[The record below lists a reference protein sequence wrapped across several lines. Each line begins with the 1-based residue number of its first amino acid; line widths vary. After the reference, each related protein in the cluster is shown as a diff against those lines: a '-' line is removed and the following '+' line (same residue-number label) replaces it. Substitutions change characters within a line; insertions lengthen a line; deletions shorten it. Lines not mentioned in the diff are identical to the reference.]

1 MLDFLAVRNRKCLST
16 GLAAILLVF
25 CCRSVALAQN
35 GAKSATLTIRADQP
49 GPQISRHI
57 YGHFA
62 EHLGRCIYGGLW
74 VGKNSPIPNTKGI
87 RNDIIEALKKINIP
101 NLRWPGGC
109 FADQYHWRDGVG
121 AERPSRVN
129 VHWGN
134 VVEDNSFGTH
144 EFLEFCEL
152 TGADAYVA
160 ANVGSGTPDE
170 MMDWVEY
177 MTFNGASTLANER
190 RENGRAEPWKVPF
203 FGIGNENWGCGGRM
217 TPEYYSDL
225 YRRFSVYARD
235 LGDNKLTR
243 VAAGPGGTRLEWL
256 DVLMK
261 RVRGGMEGVSLHY
274 YTLGGTW
281 QDKLPAVGFPEDG
294 WAAVL
299 RDALQMEDLLT
310 RAEVIMEREDPE
322 NRVGLYVDEW
332 GTWYQAEPGTNPA
345 FLYQRNTIRDAV
357 VAGATF
363 NILHHHAK
371 RVRMANIAQLV
382 NVLQALILT
391 EGEKMV
397 LTPTYHVFDM
407 YKVHHDATSLPV
419 ELQSDNY
426 SFGETSFPA
435 VNASASRDA
444 EGRLHLSLANLDPK
458 AEVSLKAKIEG
469 GKFSRVSGQVLTGS
483 TMDAENTFDS
493 PNQVKPEA
501 FSGANLSGGDLTAK
515 LPPRSVVVLT
525 LTR

>member
-1 MLDFLAVRNRKCLST
+1 
-16 GLAAILLVF
+16 
-25 CCRSVALAQN
+25 
-35 GAKSATLTIRADQP
+35 
-49 GPQISRHI
+49 
-57 YGHFA
+57 
-62 EHLGRCIYGGLW
+62 
-74 VGKNSPIPNTKGI
+74 
-87 RNDIIEALKKINIP
+87 
-101 NLRWPGGC
+101 
-109 FADQYHWRDGVG
+109 
-121 AERPSRVN
+121 
-129 VHWGN
+129 
-134 VVEDNSFGTH
+134 
-144 EFLEFCEL
+144 
-152 TGADAYVA
+152 
-160 ANVGSGTPDE
+160 
-170 MMDWVEY
+170 MDWVEY
-177 MTFNGASTLANER
+177 MTFNGNSTLANER

-281 QDKLPAVGFPEDG
+281 QDKLPAVGFREQD

-299 RDALQMEDLLT
+299 RDALQMEDLLK
-310 RAEVIMEREDPE
+310 RAEEIMDREDPQ

-363 NILHHHAK
+363 NILNQHTK

-382 NVLQALILT
+382 NVLQSPILT
-391 EGEKMV
+391 EGDKMV

-407 YKVHHDATSLPV
+407 YQVHHDATSLPV
-419 ELQSDNY
+419 ELKTDNY
-426 SFGETSFPA
+426 SLGDTSFPA
-435 VNASASRDA
+435 VNASASRDSQ
-444 EGRLHLSLANLDPK
+444 GRVHVSVVNLDPK
-458 AEVSLKAKIEG
+458 AAVSLKAGISGE
-469 GKFSRVSGQVLTGS
+469 KFSKVSGQILTAAA
-483 TMDAENTFDS
+483 MDAENTFAS
-493 PNQVKPEA
+493 PHQVEPA
-501 FSGANLSGGDLTAK
+501 PFDGANLTDSGLTAE
-515 LPPRSVVVLT
+515 LPARAVVVLT
-525 LTR
+525 LSR